1 MRWPSPV
8 AMLLQNR
15 RFPSM
20 MMARWL
26 TLRGCSCTSQEFG
39 FDRLAEHITHAFRDT
54 HAFLHPVVGEPRC
67 LIAPLVQLFLQGQFL
82 IYSSFKKS
90 NISSD
95 SDLSCEPE
103 STVAFWRGP
112 RGSVQPLSE
121 YLDSSSVSV
130 ILSCLF
136 FLLLIQEVWVI
147 QWNMREENVEFTRR
161 FNRRFPPGEFSFV
174 RIGPHLVG
182 ILGVFIFIALLG
194 FRTDV
199 VALHAVACIFFILK
213 WISDP
218 LLGCL
223 AEYNNRLVQPVF
235 AYVVIYIYATTSSL
249 DSAVFALTPIPWT
262 QSLSLVMF
270 FLAVLQMRMAYY
282 QNSALSR
289 KFRLRVN
296 SILSFFPFSFCRS
309 RSWLLRWM
317 S

>member
-1 MRWPSPV
+1 MIYLVSQKV
-8 AMLLQNR
+8 LL
-15 RFPSM
+15 
-20 MMARWL
+20 L
-26 TLRGCSCTSQEFG
+26 FG
-39 FDRLAEHITHAFRDT
+39 
-54 HAFLHPVVGEPRC
+54 VVLG
-67 LIAPLVQLFLQGQFL
+67 
-82 IYSSFKKS
+82 
-90 NISSD
+90 
-95 SDLSCEPE
+95 
-103 STVAFWRGP
+103 
-112 RGSVQPLSE
+112 GSVQPLSE

-282 QNSALSR
+282 QKFCFKSEISVEGQLNFVLLSLLVLSLP
-289 KFRLRVN
+289 RLAFAMDVLT
-296 SILSFFPFSFCRS
+296 SG
-309 RSWLLRWM
+309 LR
-317 S
+317 